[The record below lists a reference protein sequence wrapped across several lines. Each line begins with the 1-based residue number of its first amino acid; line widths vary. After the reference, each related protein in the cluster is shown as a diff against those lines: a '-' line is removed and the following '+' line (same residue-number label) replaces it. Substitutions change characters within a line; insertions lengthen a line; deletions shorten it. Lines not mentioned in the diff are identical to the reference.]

1 MADTS
6 RFHCFISHSNTLAP
20 AASTALEPLA
30 GHSTGYSFAH
40 SHRQDAHLAGR
51 RVRRTRQRHRM
62 SESRDAGQ
70 QRHLDR
76 ATQPSEKLPASLDW
90 DIDGTLI
97 EKCMFH
103 HVRRV
108 TIPGFQNIALMTKL
122 WNNYIIPLGYYSH
135 SVKHALVGLGLSHR
149 AFLDGYSHASKVTED
164 QDFAS
169 LAMSYYGKALKS
181 TLADR
186 EKNLSTTSIRI
197 SLVACLVFVCFEV
210 IEGRYDKAIQHLRGG
225 CRILGS
231 IREAV
236 ESLEMNGAEAL
247 SPSQLCLAET
257 ARKYF
262 DQLSDIAVMFSCIG
276 IDTAYLLEAEIT
288 PDLDF
293 FLRPPAVPEASG
305 HDPFKTLDE
314 ARLEI
319 HRVEKALGS
328 IIGFNFRQAPPR
340 SWASVLDL
348 PGDMSP
354 FEDEIF
360 DAWMKA
366 RHHLDT
372 WSSRVDMSIEIWQSD
387 PSFSPEALKEA
398 QILTFI
404 QNDWKMIIKQ
414 CETSTIETIDPAI
427 WRSMLDRTEA
437 FCPSGEGNSQQLPH
451 FAIAA
456 DTIPPLVVVA
466 TFSRDPEVQ
475 SRAISLLYSMK
486 RREGMWDSRE
496 IASILESINA
506 VRESDLWDKEYET
519 ASLPTLAEKVLSR
532 HLCRRDEQMP
542 LATLVNQGFA

>member
-1 MADTS
+1 
-6 RFHCFISHSNTLAP
+6 
-20 AASTALEPLA
+20 
-30 GHSTGYSFAH
+30 
-40 SHRQDAHLAGR
+40 
-51 RVRRTRQRHRM
+51 
-62 SESRDAGQ
+62 
-70 QRHLDR
+70 
-76 ATQPSEKLPASLDW
+76 
-90 DIDGTLI
+90 
-97 EKCMFH
+97 MFH

-108 TIPGFQNIALMTKL
+108 TIPGFQNLALMTKL
-122 WNNYIIPLGYYSH
+122 WNNYIIPLGYYSD
-135 SVKHALVGLGLSHR
+135 SVKHALIGLGLSHR
-149 AFLDGYSHASKVTED
+149 AFLDGYSHASKATED

-181 TLADR
+181 TLVDW
-186 EKNLSTTSIRI
+186 ENLSTMSIRI
-197 SLVACLVFVCFEV
+197 SLVSCLVFVCFEI

-247 SPSQLCLAET
+247 SPSQLRLAET
-257 ARKYF
+257 ASKYF
-262 DQLSDIAVMFSCIG
+262 DQLSNIAVMFSGVG
-276 IDTAYLLEAEIT
+276 IDTAYLLETEII

-293 FLRPPAVPEASG
+293 FLRPPPVPEASE
-305 HDPFKTLDE
+305 HDPFQTLDE

-348 PGDMSP
+348 PGDMLP
-354 FEDEIF
+354 FGDEIF
-360 DAWMKA
+360 DAWMRA
-366 RHHLDT
+366 RHRLDT
-372 WSSRVDMSIEIWQSD
+372 WSSRVNLSIKIWQSD
-387 PSFSPEALKEA
+387 PSFPPEALKEA

-414 CETSTIETIDPAI
+414 CETSTIETIAPAI
-427 WRSMLDRTEA
+427 WRSMLDRAAA
-437 FCPSGEGNSQQLPH
+437 FGPSGEGNPQQLPH
-451 FAIAA
+451 FAVAA

-532 HLCRRDEQMP
+532 HLCCRDEQMP
-542 LATLVNQGFA
+542 LATLMNQGFA

>member
-6 RFHCFISHSNTLAP
+6 RFHCFTSHSNSLAP

-30 GHSTGYSFAH
+30 GHSTGNSK
-40 SHRQDAHLAGR
+40 QGVHLAAR
-51 RVRRTRQRHRM
+51 RARRTCQRHRM
-62 SESRDAGQ
+62 SESHDAAHR
-70 QRHLDR
+70 RHLDQ
-76 ATQPSEKLPASLDW
+76 ATQRPKSLPPSLEW

-108 TIPGFQNIALMTKL
+108 TIPGFQNLALMTKL

-135 SVKHALVGLGLSHR
+135 SVKYALIGLGLSHR

-181 TLADR
+181 TLADS
-186 EKNLSTTSIRI
+186 ENLSTTSIRI
-197 SLVACLVFVCFEV
+197 SLVSCLVFVCFEI

-225 CRILGS
+225 SRILGS

-236 ESLEMNGAEAL
+236 ESLEMNGAGAL

-257 ARKYF
+257 ASKYF
-262 DQLSDIAVMFSCIG
+262 DQLSDIALMFSCIG
-276 IDTAYLLEAEIT
+276 VDTAYLLEAEVT

-293 FLRPPAVPEASG
+293 FLRSSAVPEPSEN
-305 HDPFKTLDE
+305 DPFKTLDE
-314 ARLEI
+314 ARLEL

-328 IIGFNFRQAPPR
+328 IIGFNFRQTPPLY
-340 SWASVLDL
+340 WASIQDL

-354 FEDEIF
+354 FEDEVF
-360 DAWMKA
+360 EAWMKA
-366 RHHLDT
+366 RYRLDK
-372 WSSRVDMSIEIWQSD
+372 WSARVDLSIKIWESD
-387 PSFSPEALKEA
+387 PSLPPEALKEA
-398 QILTFI
+398 QVMTFI
-404 QNDWKMIIKQ
+404 QNDWKLIIKQ
-414 CETSTIETIDPAI
+414 CETSTIDTIPPAI
-427 WRSMLDRTEA
+427 WRTMLDRAGA
-437 FCPSGEGNSQQLPH
+437 FCPSEEEKSQQLPH
-451 FAIAA
+451 FNIAA

-475 SRAISLLYSMK
+475 SSAISLLYSMK

-506 VRESDLWDKEYET
+506 VRASDLWDKGCET

-532 HLCRRDEQMP
+532 HLCCRDEQMP
-542 LATLVNQGFA
+542 LATLMNQGFA

>member
-1 MADTS
+1 MTE
-6 RFHCFISHSNTLAP
+6 SHDV
-20 AASTALEPLA
+20 
-30 GHSTGYSFAH
+30 AH
-40 SHRQDAHLAGR
+40 
-51 RVRRTRQRHRM
+51 
-62 SESRDAGQ
+62 
-70 QRHLDR
+70 QRHLDQT
-76 ATQPSEKLPASLDW
+76 TQRPERLPPSLDW

-108 TIPGFQNIALMTKL
+108 TIPGFQNLALMTKL
-122 WNNYIIPLGYYSH
+122 WNNYIIPLGYYSD
-135 SVKHALVGLGLSHR
+135 SVRYALVGLGLSHR
-149 AFLDGYSHASKVTED
+149 AFLDGYSHASKVTEH

-169 LAMSYYGKALKS
+169 LAMVYYGKALKS
-181 TLADR
+181 MIADR
-186 EKNLSTTSIRI
+186 ENLSTTSIRI
-197 SLVACLVFVCFEV
+197 SLVSCLIFVCFEV

-231 IREAV
+231 IREAA
-236 ESLEMNGAEAL
+236 ECLEMSGAEAL
-247 SPSQLCLAET
+247 TPSQLCLAET
-257 ARKYF
+257 ASKYF

-293 FLRPPAVPEASG
+293 FLRPPAVPEASE
-305 HDPFKTLDE
+305 HDPFRTLDE

-319 HRVEKALGS
+319 HLVEKALGS
-328 IIGFNFRQAPPR
+328 IIGFNFRQAPPL

-360 DAWMKA
+360 EAWMKA
-366 RHHLDT
+366 RHRLDK
-372 WSSRVDMSIEIWQSD
+372 WSSRVDLSIKIWQSD

-404 QNDWKMIIKQ
+404 QNDWKTIIKQ
-414 CETSTIETIDPAI
+414 CETSTIETIAPAI
-427 WRSMLDRTEA
+427 WKSMLDRAEA
-437 FCPSGEGNSQQLPH
+437 FCPSVEVGSQQLPH
-451 FAIAA
+451 FAVAA

-475 SRAISLLYSMK
+475 SRTISLLYSMK

-506 VRESDLWDKEYET
+506 VRESDLWDKDYET
-519 ASLPTLAEKVLSR
+519 ASLPFLAEKVLSR
-532 HLCRRDEQMP
+532 QLCCRDEQMP
-542 LATLVNQGFA
+542 LATLINQGFA